1 MAEIW
6 DPLFPDYPLAA
17 DPDLQ
22 AIVLKLGDDKIT
34 AWRNKFST
42 TELEALEE
50 VFGHEGA
57 ETAQARADS
66 VACLLEG
73 EDKNLAF
80 YYREYA
86 DEDGN
91 VIKKGLFQGHL
102 IVRGLAAHYASIRS
116 PRAPVENPATAD
128 FPETALVHTI
138 QAAKRALH
146 YTETGKLVIPGHRLG
161 EFSRA
166 NWGDRMVF
174 QEGRSVAV
182 NSTSGLVK
190 IVRKLRNNPDLSKRI
205 MQAAI
210 EASLP
215 KRRSA
220 AVVEVIDI
228 DLDATE
234 TSDFELEDNEWYVVP
249 QPISGPYL
257 RDNCILV
264 AQIHCAARVCRLNTL
279 LQ

>member
-34 AWRNKFST
+34 ALRNKFST

-50 VFGHEGA
+50 VFRHEGA

-66 VACLLEG
+66 IVCLLEG

-102 IVRGLAAHYASIRS
+102 IVRGLAVHYASIRS
-116 PRAPVENPATAD
+116 PRAP
-128 FPETALVHTI
+128 TALVHTI

-228 DLDATE
+228 DLDATG
-234 TSDFELEDNEWYVVP
+234 TSDFELEDNEWY
-249 QPISGPYL
+249 
-257 RDNCILV
+257 
-264 AQIHCAARVCRLNTL
+264 IHRAASVCRLNTL